1 MNFTKDSELDKVE
14 EVISTSSQVAAGVK
28 GVVITEAAVCA
39 ALGVSTL
46 SSVPI
51 LLGGPVVWAVAGI
64 AWLWHRKRKQDR
76 LRQRKEALLQEAIR
90 ARDAVIAELKSS
102 VNKAQDRIDQLTTAN
117 KALQVAVEKLSADLK

>member
-28 GVVITEAAVCA
+28 GVAISEAFVCG

-51 LLGGPVVWAVAGI
+51 LVGGPVVWAVAGI

-76 LRQRKEALLQEAIR
+76 LRQRKEALLQEA
-90 ARDAVIAELKSS
+90 
-102 VNKAQDRIDQLTTAN
+102 
-117 KALQVAVEKLSADLK
+117 